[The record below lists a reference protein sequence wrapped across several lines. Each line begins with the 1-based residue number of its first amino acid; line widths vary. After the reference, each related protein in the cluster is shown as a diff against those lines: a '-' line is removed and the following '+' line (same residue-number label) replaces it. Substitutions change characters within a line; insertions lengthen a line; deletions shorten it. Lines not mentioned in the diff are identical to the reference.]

1 MERAEAMAAERSAMV
16 AAGGKA
22 RMCVWPWWV
31 RVMLRVLVVLLLSSE
46 AAGGGDAAADMVA
59 SSGSVVVSFG
69 SMLCVGICGSAVD
82 AMVMSGLGSGE
93 RQAVAEAWRR
103 HVVDDD
109 YKQRSG
115 AWGRLRPASEL
126 FVSVITL
133 ICHHCRQPRHSLPEV
148 LLTRARHGKGMLRE
162 ASVISHRPYA

>member
-1 MERAEAMAAERSAMV
+1 MDRAEAMAAERSAMV

-22 RMCVWPWWV
+22 RVCVWPWWV
-31 RVMLRVLVVLLLSSE
+31 RVMLRVLVLLSSE
-46 AAGGGDAAADMVA
+46 AAGGGGASADMVA
-59 SSGSVVVSFG
+59 SSGSVVVSCG
-69 SMLCVGICGSAVD
+69 SMSCGGICGSAVD
-82 AMVMSGLGSGE
+82 AMVVSGLESGE
-93 RQAVAEAWRR
+93 RQAVAEAWWR

-148 LLTRARHGKGMLRE
+148 LLTRDRHGKGMLRE
-162 ASVISHRPYA
+162 ASIISHRLYA